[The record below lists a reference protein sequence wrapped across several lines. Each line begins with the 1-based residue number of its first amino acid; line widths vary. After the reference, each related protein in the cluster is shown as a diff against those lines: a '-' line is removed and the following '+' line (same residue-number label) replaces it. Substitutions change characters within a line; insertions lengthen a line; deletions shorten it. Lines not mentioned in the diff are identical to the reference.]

1 MKWEIVPRDEQ
12 ETLINVDYYEKI
24 ITIYTNRKA
33 TGERLYKKIGEP
45 TKTDYHEG
53 LISGV
58 TYVRNLFDKDVAK
71 FFSKSL
77 IIGCFRKNND
87 EVDKIVEE
95 GTN

>member
-12 ETLINVDYYEKI
+12 ETLINVDYCEKK
-24 ITIYTNRKA
+24 ITIYTSRKA
-33 TGERLYKKIGEP
+33 TGERLFKKIGEP
-45 TKTDYHEG
+45 TKTDFHNG

-71 FFSKSL
+71 FFSKGL
-77 IIGCFRKNND
+77 IIGSFREKNVIDNK
-87 EVDKIVEE
+87 VVEK